1 MQCTAAATR
10 TVTLAATVGTGDNAV
25 THVSA
30 VSIECAQ
37 QGSIT
42 GLEDASGSGTA
53 TVTVSDGFTVTP
65 AAAQCTPTATMGTAT
80 ASAGAGGERTAS
92 AAIAAVAGRV
102 VSSVVSVDC
111 TPPVIA
117 SATFAA
123 VYADGCD
130 STLGVLADGV
140 TERSGTIATTT
151 RCRSPQRRTDG
162 GTATA
167 YYARR
172 HSFELTN
179 PATVTIDLG
188 NASSNSSRLDTYVLL
203 QQGRSQDG
211 TGLVL
216 GRDDDS
222 GPRLD
227 SRIAG
232 SEFAPGLYTI
242 EATTYGSFRT
252 GNYDL
257 RSTRSDIRHHGDRSR
272 AIHDQRQDPL
282 PPARRIEA
290 GRGATRTRITTHGGF
305 MSSTQPMSRRRFLA
319 VVGGT
324 GGALG
329 VAGLGGWRLLGGGE
343 GSGPAA
349 GGLAVDPGV
358 EIVEVQPGF
367 ADATVWNDELLT
379 LRAATDGSGIVLR
392 SETTDTDHPV
402 DAPDGFAARCVG
414 VIDDTIV
421 IGGHRNVEFA
431 RTAFESGIEYE
442 TLLRS
447 AGPQAQTLLDQP
459 SRPITYPHEHVSIGR
474 SATVTHTNDLEA
486 WRNQTI
492 NMSDGTGAS
501 LATIFPSSVTFAL
514 ERYSDPEHADSI
526 YEVALVNFDGSTQ
539 PSWDVGF

>member
-1 MQCTAAATR
+1 MRQPLDAVAPLTGPDGFVVAGSRTRTRTATVQCTAAATR
-10 TVTLAATVGTGDNAV
+10 TVTLTATVGTGDDAV

-65 AAAQCTPTATMGTAT
+65 AAAQCTPTATVGTAT
-80 ASAGAGGERTAS
+80 VSAGAGGERTAS
-92 AAIAAVAGRV
+92 AAISAVAGKV
-102 VSSVVSVDC
+102 VFSEISVDC
-111 TPPVIA
+111 TPPGHAPVTA

-140 TERSGTIATTT
+140 TERSGTIATST

-179 PATVTIDLG
+179 PATVTIDLD

-203 QQGRSQDG
+203 QQGRNQDG

-232 SEFAPGLYTI
+232 SELAPGLYTI

-252 GNYDL
+252 GDYDL

-282 PPARRIEA
+282 PPARQLAAPPGDADLALLLSIV
-290 GRGATRTRITTHGGF
+290 HQDF
-305 MSSTQPMSRRRFLA
+305 LSRETPS
-319 VVGGT
+319 V
-324 GGALG
+324 
-329 VAGLGGWRLLGGGE
+329 
-343 GSGPAA
+343 
-349 GGLAVDPGV
+349 
-358 EIVEVQPGF
+358 
-367 ADATVWNDELLT
+367 NN
-379 LRAATDGSGIVLR
+379 LRQ
-392 SETTDTDHPV
+392 
-402 DAPDGFAARCVG
+402 F
-414 VIDDTIV
+414 
-421 IGGHRNVEFA
+421 
-431 RTAFESGIEYE
+431 
-442 TLLRS
+442 
-447 AGPQAQTLLDQP
+447 
-459 SRPITYPHEHVSIGR
+459 
-474 SATVTHTNDLEA
+474 
-486 WRNQTI
+486 
-492 NMSDGTGAS
+492 
-501 LATIFPSSVTFAL
+501 
-514 ERYSDPEHADSI
+514 
-526 YEVALVNFDGSTQ
+526 
-539 PSWDVGF
+539 